1 MLAHASH
8 PFPQLAVPAL
18 AGADRVRNL
27 SRPAPGQLSRDSL
40 GVLPMLKIESSI
52 EPRTQAR
59 LVKLIGE
66 AGMSTV
72 DDLEIALTRLVA
84 SRNPLVFIDLSGLTF
99 LSSIG
104 IGALVGFQRGV
115 SRTGSHAIYCGA
127 RFAVQSSIAHA
138 RLDRFFEMYRT
149 LDDAIAEAVAT
160 SRASDIQTT
169 GLAVS
174 SEPITE

>member
-1 MLAHASH
+1 
-8 PFPQLAVPAL
+8 
-18 AGADRVRNL
+18 
-27 SRPAPGQLSRDSL
+27 
-40 GVLPMLKIESSI
+40 
-52 EPRTQAR
+52 
-59 LVKLIGE
+59 
-66 AGMSTV
+66 MSTV

-84 SRNPLVFIDLSGLTF
+84 SRHPLVFIDLSGLTF